1 MKFTQQD
8 KARLLGIDARTLRKW
23 RKEKPYLYEIIEK
36 GFAFDEIVES
46 SKESYEKALSIKEK
60 FELKNKLQ

>member
-1 MKFTQQD
+1 MKLTQQD

-23 RKEKPYLYEIIEK
+23 RKEKPFLYEIIEK
-36 GFAFDEIVES
+36 GFAFDEIVDA

-60 FELKNKLQ
+60 FKADK